1 MISVKQNHNIEAV
14 LFDLDGTLIDID
26 LKKFIPGYLRLLS
39 ESISHLISPKRVI
52 SKLLKASEAVN
63 NNDGTQTND
72 SLFAE
77 VFFPIEGYTREEIQP
92 YFDNFYETKFI
103 ELKKY
108 TKKKNNARPVVKG
121 VFEQNLKVVIAT
133 TPVLPLTAIKQRLD
147 WAGVGDFDY
156 SLITHIEN
164 SRANKPNL
172 LYYKEIAEY
181 LKIDP
186 EHCLMVGDEAKD
198 MVAAKIGCQTLFVES
213 SNSDL
218 TDGIPTPSYIG
229 KLEEILNII

>member
-1 MISVKQNHNIEAV
+1 MIHVKLNHNIKAV
-14 LFDLDGTLIDID
+14 LFDLDGTLIDVE
-26 LKKFIPGYLRLLS
+26 LKKFIPGYLKLLS
-39 ESISHLISPKRVI
+39 ESISHLVPPKKVI

-72 SLFAE
+72 SIFAK
-77 VFFPIEGYTREEIQP
+77 VFFPLEGHTREEIQP
-92 YFDNFYETKFI
+92 FFDQFYETKFV

-108 TKKKNNARPVVKG
+108 TKKKKNAYRVVSK
-121 VFEQNLKVVIAT
+121 VFERNLKVVIAT

-156 SLITHIEN
+156 TLITHIEN

-172 LYYKEIAEY
+172 LYYEEIIEH
-181 LKIDP
+181 LGIPP

-198 MVAAKIGCQTLFVES
+198 MVAAEIGCPTFFIES
-213 SNSDL
+213 SNTDL
-218 TDGIPTPSYIG
+218 TQSMPSPSYKG
-229 KLEEILNII
+229 RLEEVLKII

>member
-1 MISVKQNHNIEAV
+1 MISVKPNHNIEAV

-39 ESISHLISPKRVI
+39 ESVSHLAPPKKVI

-72 SLFAE
+72 SIFAN
-77 VFFPIEGYTREEIQP
+77 VFFPLEGHTREEIQP
-92 YFDNFYETKFI
+92 YFDKFYETKFV
-103 ELKKY
+103 ELKKF
-108 TKKKNNARPVVKG
+108 TNKKKNARSVVKK
-121 VFEQNLKVVIAT
+121 VFKKNLKVVIAT

-156 SLITHIEN
+156 TLITHIEN

-172 LYYKEIAEY
+172 LYYKEIIEY
-181 LKIDP
+181 LNLPP
-186 EHCLMVGDEAKD
+186 EHCLMVGDETKD
-198 MVAAKIGCQTLFVES
+198 MVAANLGCQTLFVES

-218 TDGIPTPSYIG
+218 TQDMPNPSFKG
-229 KLEEILNII
+229 NLEEILKII